1 MEKFFDATQLWF
13 WFIRMMK
20 IHQESLLRNRVGYGA
35 GRYKMQLVDVQLVI
49 TQLEQQ
55 NKLTPKMIEVLAK
68 YSKRHTEPN
77 KNIQSQQQDRVVWD
91 AAMAVLG
98 AEFVRRGWT
107 EKA

>member
-13 WFIRMMK
+13 WFIRMIK
-20 IHQESLLRNRVGYGA
+20 IHQESLLQNRVGHGA
-35 GRYKMQLVDVQLVI
+35 GRYKMQLVDVQLII

-68 YSKRHTEPN
+68 YSKRHTKPN
-77 KNIQSQQQDRVVWD
+77 KNIQPQQQDKVVWD

-107 EKA
+107 KKA